1 MGMVGWVMVDLVL
14 YLVHSSG
21 AELLEVDGV
30 IPSVYITRKHILG
43 RKSYSKRKL
52 HKAKILHFAE
62 KLLIPHSLLVLPV
75 QLAVLAQ
82 SLLIMQVQFPERH
95 SCKRERKERK

>member
-30 IPSVYITRKHILG
+30 IPQRVYNKKAYSGKKIT
-43 RKSYSKRKL
+43 
-52 HKAKILHFAE
+52 
-62 KLLIPHSLLVLPV
+62 
-75 QLAVLAQ
+75 Q
-82 SLLIMQVQFPERH
+82 
-95 SCKRERKERK
+95 